1 MSPDAARPPRGAG
14 PRVVPLP
21 STADATIREA
31 LAEDRVDRDITTA
44 AVVPRAVAGRARITA
59 QAAGTVAGVEVALRV
74 ARSVGLRAQGRVR
87 DGARVRAG
95 AVVVTVEGDA
105 RRILSA
111 ERTILNF
118 LMHLSGVATAT
129 RAAVA
134 AAGGRSGGLR
144 VFATRKTLPGLR
156 DLEKWAVAVGGGFPH
171 RRDLSA
177 ALLVKNNHLRL
188 VALPIAVT
196 RARMG
201 GGRTPGVQV
210 EVANPRDALTAVR
223 AGANALLL
231 DNQSPA
237 GARRIVAAL
246 EHARLRRGV
255 WVELS
260 GGITARSI
268 GRYRGVGA
276 DAASLG
282 ALTHSAVALPFHL
295 TLVAARQ
302 GRPRPG

>member
-1 MSPDAARPPRGAG
+1 MSAGTAGTAARSL
-14 PRVVPLP
+14 PLP
-21 STADATIREA
+21 STADATIRDA
-31 LAEDRVDRDITTA
+31 LVEDRVDRDLTTA
-44 AVVPRAVAGRARITA
+44 AVVPRPVVGRARVVA
-59 QAAGTVAGVEVALRV
+59 QASGTVAGVEVAVRV
-74 ARSVGLRAQGRVR
+74 ARAMGLRARGRVR
-87 DGARVRAG
+87 DGARVRSG
-95 AVVVTVEGDA
+95 TVVVTVEGDA

-111 ERTILNF
+111 ERTLLNF

-129 RAAVA
+129 RAAVE
-134 AAGGRSGGLR
+134 AAGSRSGGPR
-144 VFATRKTLPGLR
+144 VFATRKTIPGLR

-177 ALLVKNNHLRL
+177 AMLVKNNHLQL

-201 GGRTPGVQV
+201 SGRSPGVQV
-210 EVANPRDALTAVR
+210 EVRNPRDALTAVR

-237 GARRIVAAL
+237 SARRIVAAL
-246 EHARLRRGV
+246 EHARLRKGV

-260 GGITARSI
+260 GGITPRSI
-268 GRYRGVGA
+268 GRYRAVGA

-282 ALTHSAVALPFHL
+282 SLTHSAPALPFHL
-295 TLVAARQ
+295 TLVAARHA
-302 GRPRPG
+302 RPRPP